1 MSSAPTHVPWT
12 GGRSCVDQSESE
24 LKFDFHSSDTV
35 MMPRC
40 FHRRENVIES
50 QRRHI
55 EEMEVE
61 FEQLQVEMRS
71 KEAEYEDRLQ
81 QVQQINK
88 LRLAD

>member
-1 MSSAPTHVPWT
+1 M
-12 GGRSCVDQSESE
+12 
-24 LKFDFHSSDTV
+24 
-35 MMPRC
+35 
-40 FHRRENVIES
+40 IES